1 MLIVC
6 VPATTRASSGEMY
19 PGGVKCDVQI
29 FTYIGPILVSCNPY
43 KGLPIFNDEFIKL
56 YYNKV
61 RAHLHC
67 APSPAKPPW
76 RACPRAT

>member
-1 MLIVC
+1 
-6 VPATTRASSGEMY
+6 MY

-61 RAHLHC
+61 RAHLYC
-67 APSPAKPPW
+67 VLTD
-76 RACPRAT
+76 RARPNTCVA